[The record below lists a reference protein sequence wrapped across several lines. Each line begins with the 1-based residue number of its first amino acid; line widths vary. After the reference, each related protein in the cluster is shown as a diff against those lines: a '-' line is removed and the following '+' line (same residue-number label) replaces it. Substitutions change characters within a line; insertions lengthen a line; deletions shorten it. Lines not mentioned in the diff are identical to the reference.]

1 MAEQADFKFY
11 DKKYEIR
18 DKIRLEPIF
27 NKSESKLN
35 SKQEFVNL
43 LNKKHKIDRSLQ
55 IGLGEAI
62 KRSNQDKFSD
72 SMKLNILTH
81 LKKKNF

>member
-1 MAEQADFKFY
+1 MAEFRFD

-27 NKSESKLN
+27 TKNSSNFN

-62 KRSNQDKFSD
+62 KRNNQDKFSNL
-72 SMKLNILTH
+72 MKLNICTQ